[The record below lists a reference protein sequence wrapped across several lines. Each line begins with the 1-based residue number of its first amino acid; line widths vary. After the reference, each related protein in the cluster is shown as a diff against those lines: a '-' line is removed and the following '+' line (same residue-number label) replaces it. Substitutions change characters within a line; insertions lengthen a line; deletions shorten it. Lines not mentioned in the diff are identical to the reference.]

1 MSAKQLRHRF
11 IRQFAGMT
19 KYPRATAWLIF
30 ALYPLQIVG
39 SVVVGHLLL
48 SQPVGLLSVAGLAI
62 LAVFIAT
69 RLRGMNNIIHE
80 CSHATFSQHLP
91 DNALIGSLCAVGTLG
106 CFRDYRDEHMTH
118 HAHLGDYEH
127 DLDLQGLK
135 DLRIHE
141 PLTRNVVLRH
151 LTNPLM
157 GRHLPYYFRVNL
169 GAKDGRAFQRL
180 KYALLA
186 VVATLALAAPVTT
199 LVLVIVPFAL
209 IFTSLNYWTDCL
221 DHAGIC
227 ASDDE
232 LDASRNVLAPLPLRV
247 LFFPRNDSFHLV
259 HHLFP
264 QIPAR
269 HLAQSHRVLCEDPV
283 YLAKSNAVHPFSGPR
298 EHHPEANTSV
308 TI

>member
-1 MSAKQLRHRF
+1 MSAKHLRHRF
-11 IRQFAGMT
+11 LRQFAGMS
-19 KYPRATAWLIF
+19 KYRRITAWLIF
-30 ALYPLQIVG
+30 GSYILQIVG
-39 SVVVGHLLL
+39 SIALGHLLL
-48 SQPVGLLSVAGLAI
+48 APEISALDLTGILL

-69 RLRGMNNIIHE
+69 RLRGLNNIIHE

-91 DNALIGSLCAVGTLG
+91 DNALIGSLCGVVVLG
-106 CFRDYRDEHMTH
+106 SFRDYRDEHMTH

-141 PLTRNVVLRH
+141 PLTRPVILRH
-151 LTNPLM
+151 LTNPLL

-169 GAKDGRAFQRL
+169 GAKDGRVFQTL
-180 KYALLA
+180 KFALLA
-186 VVATLALAAPVTT
+186 LVAGLAALAPLTALLLAV
-199 LVLVIVPFAL
+199 VPFAL
-209 IFTSLNYWTDCL
+209 IFTTLNYWTDCL

-232 LDASRNVLAPLPLRV
+232 IDASRNVLAPLPLRV

-269 HLAQSHRVLCEDPV
+269 HLAASHQKLCSDPIYQS
-283 YLAKSNAVHPFSGPR
+283 KSNAVHPFGTP
-298 EHHPEANTSV
+298 EQHHQEESHGA